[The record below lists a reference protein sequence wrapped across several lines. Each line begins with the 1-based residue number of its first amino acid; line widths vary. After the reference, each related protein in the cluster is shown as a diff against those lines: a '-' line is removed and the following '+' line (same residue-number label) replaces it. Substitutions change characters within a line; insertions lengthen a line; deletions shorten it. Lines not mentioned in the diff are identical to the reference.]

1 VASICVHADPNRVQ
15 PIAIVV
21 PAESTLSRFAAEKG
35 LVPPG
40 TSFESLVQ
48 NQDVVAA
55 VHSEMLET
63 GKRNGLARLELIQ
76 GLVLVTDE
84 WSPENVCPI
93 TWRF

>member
-1 VASICVHADPNRVQ
+1 MASICVYADPNRFK

-21 PAESTLSRFAAEKG
+21 PAESTLRRFAVAKG
-35 LVPPG
+35 LVPPE

-48 NQDVVAA
+48 DQAVVAA

-63 GKRNGLARLELIQ
+63 GKRSGLARLELIQ

-84 WSPENVCPI
+84 WSPENVFPI
-93 TWRF
+93 T